1 MYCADDTTFGACN
14 KDLNS
19 LINRFM
25 KIKKQDN
32 CLLLN
37 SVFKYE
43 NVFGGTNWR
52 RKHLGN
58 LKIETVRCRN

>member
-19 LINRFM
+19 LINGFM

-43 NVFGGTNWR
+43 NVFGGTN
-52 RKHLGN
+52 
-58 LKIETVRCRN
+58 